1 MANNRQRG
9 RESMTGLRERLGE
22 ARILVAPGIFDALTG
37 MVAQQAGAEAAYVS
51 GASIAYTRFGRPD
64 IGLVTMT
71 EVAATVA
78 AIRDRIEIPV
88 IVDADTGF
96 GNALNVQRTV
106 RMFERMGASALQL
119 EDQTLPK
126 RCGHL
131 AGKTLVS
138 AGEMRGKI
146 RAALDA
152 RASAETLIIARTDAI
167 AVEGI
172 EAALDRAE
180 SYAESGA
187 DMLFVEAPQSR
198 EQIDA
203 IMARLKGKAPL
214 MANMVEGGK
223 TPLMAADE
231 LQRLGYSMVI
241 FPGGA
246 VRAMAATAQRYYASL
261 LATGSNA
268 AMGDAMFDFN
278 ALQEMLGTA
287 EMLAHG
293 KAYDSEAN

>member
-1 MANNRQRG
+1 
-9 RESMTGLRERLGE
+9 MTALRARLTE
-22 ARILVAPGIFDALTG
+22 ERILLAPGIFDALTG
-37 MVAQQAGAEAAYVS
+37 LIAQQAGAEAVYLS

-64 IGLVTMT
+64 IGLVSMT
-71 EVAATVA
+71 EVADTVA
-78 AIRDRIEIPV
+78 AIRDRIDLPL

-106 RMFERMGASALQL
+106 RLFERMGANALQL

-131 AGKTLVS
+131 DGKTLVP
-138 AGEMRGKI
+138 ATEMQGKI

-152 RASAETLIIARTDAI
+152 RDSSETLIIARTDAI

-180 SYAESGA
+180 GYAEAGA
-187 DMLFVEAPQSR
+187 DVLFVEAPQSAAH
-198 EQIDA
+198 IAA
-203 IMARLKGKAPL
+203 IMDRLKARAPL

-223 TPLMAADE
+223 TPIMPADE
-231 LQRLGYSMVI
+231 LQALGYSLVI

-246 VRAMAATAQRYYASL
+246 VRALAAQAQRYYSSL
-261 LATGSNA
+261 LASGSNA
-268 AMGDAMFDFN
+268 AMGEGMFDFGG
-278 ALQEMLGTA
+278 LQDLIGTG
-287 EMLAHG
+287 EMLALG
-293 KAYDSEAN
+293 RKYDADAG

>member
-1 MANNRQRG
+1 
-9 RESMTGLRERLGE
+9 MTGLRKRLDEG
-22 ARILVAPGIFDALTG
+22 RILVAPGIFDGLTALI
-37 MVAQQAGAEAAYVS
+37 AARAGAEALYLS

-71 EVAATVA
+71 EVAETVA
-78 AIRDRIEIPV
+78 AIRDRVDRPV

-106 RMFERMGASALQL
+106 RLFERMGANALQL

-138 AGEMRGKI
+138 AAEMRGKI

-152 RASAETLIIARTDAI
+152 RASPETLIIARTDAI

-172 EAALDRAE
+172 DAALDRAE
-180 SYAESGA
+180 RYAEAGA
-187 DMLFVEAPQSR
+187 DVLFVEAPQSR
-198 EQIDA
+198 AEIDA

-214 MANMVEGGK
+214 MANMVEGGR

-231 LQRLGYSMVI
+231 LQALGYALVI

-246 VRAMAATAQRYYASL
+246 VRALAATAERYYTSL

-268 AMGDAMFDFN
+268 AMGAGMFDFGG
-278 ALQEMLGTA
+278 LQQVIGTDD
-287 EMLAHG
+287 MLAAG
-293 KAYDSEAN
+293 KRYDPEAN

>member
-1 MANNRQRG
+1 MAL
-9 RESMTGLRERLGE
+9 SERL
-22 ARILVAPGIFDALTG
+22 AQRPILVAPGIFDALTG
-37 MVAQQAGAEAAYVS
+37 MVAQQAGAEAVYLS

-64 IGLVTMT
+64 IGLVSMS
-71 EVAATVA
+71 EVADTIAC
-78 AIRDRIEIPV
+78 IRDRVEIPV

-106 RMFERMGASALQL
+106 RVFERMGASAIQL

-152 RASAETLIIARTDAI
+152 RADDGTLIIARTDAI

-180 SYAESGA
+180 GYVEAGAE
-187 DMLFVEAPQSR
+187 MLFVEAPQSA
-198 EQIDA
+198 EQIAA
-203 IMARLKGKAPL
+203 IMARLKGKVPL

-223 TPLMAADE
+223 TPLMAAGE
-231 LQRLGYSMVI
+231 LEALGYSMVI

-246 VRAMAATAQRYYASL
+246 VRAMAATAQRYYGSL

-268 AMGDAMFDFN
+268 AMAGSMFDFDGLN
-278 ALQEMLGTA
+278 GMIGTA

-293 KAYDSEAN
+293 KRYDPEGN

>member
-1 MANNRQRG
+1 MISLTQ
-9 RESMTGLRERLGE
+9 RLGE
-22 ARILVAPGIFDALTG
+22 EKILVAPGIFDALTG
-37 MVAQQAGAEAAYVS
+37 MVAQQAGAEAVYLS

-71 EVAATVA
+71 EVAETVA
-78 AIRDRIEIPV
+78 AIRDRIEIPL

-106 RMFERMGASALQL
+106 RILERMGASALQL

-131 AGKTLVS
+131 AGKTLVP

-146 RAALDA
+146 RAALDS
-152 RASAETLIIARTDAI
+152 RASDRTLIIARTDAI

-180 SYAESGA
+180 SYAEAGA
-187 DMLFVEAPQSR
+187 DMLFVEAPRSR
-198 EQIDA
+198 DHIDA

-246 VRAMAATAQRYYASL
+246 VRALAATAQRYYASL

-268 AMGDAMFDFN
+268 AMGDAMFDF
-278 ALQEMLGTA
+278 AGLQELIGTA

-293 KAYDSEAN
+293 KAYDPEAN

>member
-1 MANNRQRG
+1 
-9 RESMTGLRERLGE
+9 MTGLRERLGE
-22 ARILVAPGIFDALTG
+22 APILVAPGIFDALT
-37 MVAQQAGAEAAYVS
+37 ATLAEQAGAEVVYLS

-71 EVAATVA
+71 EVAETVA
-78 AIRDRIEIPV
+78 AVRDRIEIPL

-106 RMFERMGASALQL
+106 RVFERMGASALQL

-131 AGKTLVS
+131 AGKVLVP

-152 RASAETLIIARTDAI
+152 RASDRTLIIARTDAI

-180 SYAESGA
+180 SYAEAGA

-198 EQIDA
+198 GQIDA

-231 LQRLGYSMVI
+231 LQGLGYSMVI

-268 AMGDAMFDFN
+268 AMGEAMFDFSE
-278 ALQEMLGTA
+278 LQELIGTA
-287 EMLAHG
+287 EMLAQG
-293 KAYDSEAN
+293 RAYDGDKFNGGGE

>member
-1 MANNRQRG
+1 M
-9 RESMTGLRERLGE
+9 GLRERLRE
-22 ARILVAPGIFDALTG
+22 DRILLAPGVFDALTG
-37 MVAQQAGAEAAYVS
+37 MVATSAGAEAVYLS

-64 IGLVTMT
+64 IGLVSMV
-71 EVAATVA
+71 EVAETISV
-78 AIRDRIEIPV
+78 IRERIETPL

-106 RMFERMGASALQL
+106 RLFERMGASAVQL
-119 EDQTLPK
+119 EAQTLPK

-152 RASAETLIIARTDAI
+152 RASEATLVIARTDAI

-180 SYAESGA
+180 SYAEAGA
-187 DMLFVEAPQSR
+187 DVLFIEAPQDAG
-198 EQIDA
+198 QLDA
-203 IMARLKGKAPL
+203 IMTRLRGRAPL
-214 MANMVEGGK
+214 MANMVEGGR
-223 TPLMAADE
+223 TPLMSADE
-231 LQRLGYSMVI
+231 LQRLGYSLVI

-246 VRAMAATAQRYYASL
+246 VRALAATAVRYYGSL
-261 LATGSNA
+261 LETGSNA
-268 AMGDAMFDFN
+268 ALGEAMFQFGGLQELIGTDAM
-278 ALQEMLGTA
+278 
-287 EMLAHG
+287 LAAG
-293 KAYDSEAN
+293 RAYDPEAN

>member
-1 MANNRQRG
+1 
-9 RESMTGLRERLGE
+9 MTGLRERLGQE
-22 ARILVAPGIFDALTG
+22 QILVAPGIFDALTG
-37 MVAQQAGAEAAYVS
+37 LVAQQAGAEAVYLS
-51 GASIAYTRFGRPD
+51 GASIAYARFGRPD
-64 IGLVTMT
+64 IGLVSMT
-71 EVAATVA
+71 EVAETVA
-78 AIRDRIEIPV
+78 AIRDRIDVPV
-88 IVDADTGF
+88 VVDADTGF

-106 RMFERMGASALQL
+106 RILERMGASALQL

-152 RASAETLIIARTDAI
+152 RASDRTLIIARTDAI

-180 SYAESGA
+180 SYAEAGA

-198 EQIDA
+198 AQIDA
-203 IMARLKGKAPL
+203 VMARLKGRAPL

-231 LQRLGYSMVI
+231 LQGLGYSMVI

-268 AMGDAMFDFN
+268 AMGEAMFDFS
-278 ALQEMLGTA
+278 ALQELIGTA
-287 EMLAHG
+287 EMLAQG
-293 KAYDSEAN
+293 RAYDGGEFNGGDE

>member
-1 MANNRQRG
+1 
-9 RESMTGLRERLGE
+9 MTGLRERLGE
-22 ARILVAPGIFDALTG
+22 ARILVAPGIFDALTA
-37 MVAQQAGAEAAYVS
+37 MVAQQAGAEVVYLS
-51 GASIAYTRFGRPD
+51 GAIIAYTRFGRPD

-71 EVAATVA
+71 EVAETVA
-78 AIRDRIEIPV
+78 AVRDRIEIPL

-106 RMFERMGASALQL
+106 RILERMGASALQL

-131 AGKTLVS
+131 AGKTLVP

-152 RASAETLIIARTDAI
+152 RESDRTLIIARTDAI

-180 SYAESGA
+180 SYAEAGA

-198 EQIDA
+198 EHIDA

-246 VRAMAATAQRYYASL
+246 VRALAATAQRYYASL

-268 AMGDAMFDFN
+268 AMGEAMFDFG
-278 ALQEMLGTA
+278 ALQELIGTA

>member
-1 MANNRQRG
+1 MIGLRQR
-9 RESMTGLRERLGE
+9 L
-22 ARILVAPGIFDALTG
+22 ADKRILVAPGIFDALTG
-37 MVAQQAGAEAAYVS
+37 LVAQQAGAEAAYLS

-64 IGLVTMT
+64 IGLVGMS
-71 EVAATVA
+71 EVAETVA
-78 AIRDRIEIPV
+78 LIRDRIGIPL

-106 RMFERMGASALQL
+106 RAMERAGASALQL

-131 AGKTLVS
+131 VGKSLVS
-138 AGEMRGKI
+138 GGEMRGKI

-152 RASAETLIIARTDAI
+152 RASDGTLIIARTDAI

-180 SYAESGA
+180 SYAEAGA

-198 EQIDA
+198 EQIGA

-231 LQRLGYSMVI
+231 LQALGYSLVI

-246 VRAMAATAQRYYASL
+246 VRALAATAQRYYASL

-268 AMGDAMFDFN
+268 AMGAAMFDFDDLN
-278 ALQEMLGTA
+278 DMIGTVA
-287 EMLAHG
+287 MLAEG
-293 KAYDSEAN
+293 RKYDPEAN

>member
-1 MANNRQRG
+1 
-9 RESMTGLRERLGE
+9 MTGLRERLGE
-22 ARILVAPGIFDALTG
+22 AHILVAPGIFDALTG
-37 MVAQQAGAEAAYVS
+37 MVAQQAGAEAVYLS

-71 EVAATVA
+71 EVAEAVA

-138 AGEMRGKI
+138 PAEMRGKI

-152 RASAETLIIARTDAI
+152 RASAETQIIARTDAI

-180 SYAESGA
+180 GYAEAGA
-187 DMLFVEAPQSR
+187 DMLFVEAPQS
-198 EQIDA
+198 QDHIDA

-246 VRAMAATAQRYYASL
+246 VRALAATAERYYTSL

-268 AMGDAMFDFN
+268 AMGEAMFDFGGLN
-278 ALQEMLGTA
+278 EVIGTA
-287 EMLAHG
+287 GMLTHG
-293 KAYDSEAN
+293 TIYDPETN

>member
-1 MANNRQRG
+1 MAGLKQRLAQ
-9 RESMTGLRERLGE
+9 E
-22 ARILVAPGIFDALTG
+22 RILVAPGIFDALTG
-37 MVAQQAGAEAAYVS
+37 LLAQQAGAEVAYLS

-64 IGLVTMT
+64 IGLVSMT
-71 EVAATVA
+71 EVAETVA
-78 AIRDRIEIPV
+78 AIRDRIDLPL

-106 RMFERMGASALQL
+106 RMFERMGANALQL

-131 AGKTLVS
+131 AGKTIVP

-146 RAALDA
+146 KAALDA
-152 RASAETLIIARTDAI
+152 RASNETLIIARTDAI
-167 AVEGI
+167 AVEGLD
-172 EAALDRAE
+172 AALDRAD
-180 SYAESGA
+180 SYAEAGA

-198 EQIDA
+198 GQIDA
-203 IMARLKGKAPL
+203 IMARLKGRAPL

-223 TPLMAADE
+223 TPLMTAEE
-231 LQRLGYSMVI
+231 LQVLGYSLVI

-246 VRAMAATAQRYYASL
+246 VRALAATAQRYYASL
-261 LATGSNA
+261 LATGSTA
-268 AMGDAMFDFN
+268 AMGEAMFDFGR
-278 ALQEMLGTA
+278 LQDLLGTD

-293 KAYDSEAN
+293 KAYDPEAN